1 MNDKKIKFWKKHGK
15 FYVFDGN
22 KVSEYTMLLDALLYI
37 FLLKEIRP
45 HYTYTPKPLY
55 PVYSLDP
62 RMQLRGKRY
71 AQNV

>member
-1 MNDKKIKFWKKHGK
+1 MKNKKVKLWRAYDK

-22 KVSEYTMLLDALLYI
+22 KISEFDTLLDAWRYI
-37 FLLKEIRP
+37 FLLKELRP
-45 HYTYTPKPLY
+45 HYTYIPKTLY

-62 RMQLRGKRY
+62 RPQLRGKRY

>member
-1 MNDKKIKFWKKHGK
+1 MKDKKVKFWKKHGK

-22 KVSEYTMLLDALLYI
+22 KTSEFTQLSDALRLI

-45 HYTYTPKPLY
+45 HHTYTRTLY
-55 PVYSLDP
+55 PVYTLDP
-62 RMQLRGKRY
+62 RPQMRGKRY

>member
-1 MNDKKIKFWKKHGK
+1 MKEKTVKFWKANGK

-22 KVSEYTMLLDALLYI
+22 KVSEYTQLLDALRLI
-37 FLLKEIRP
+37 FLLKEIRT
-45 HYTYTPKPLY
+45 HHTYTPKPLY